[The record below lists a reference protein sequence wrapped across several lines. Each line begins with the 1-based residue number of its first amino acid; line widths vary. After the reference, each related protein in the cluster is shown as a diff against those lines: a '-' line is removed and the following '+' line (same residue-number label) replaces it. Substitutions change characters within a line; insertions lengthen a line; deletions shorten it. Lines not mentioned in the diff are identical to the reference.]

1 VETFGTGARLTTSCL
16 PLGDSLLRSRPY
28 RLYSSQ
34 YLYDSKS
41 SRRCVSL
48 PCASVLPELAPR
60 FASHPT
66 LAMIP
71 ALPSQINFTKYHSI
85 DLSVRLF
92 AVVPRSRATDQAAVA
107 SVKACIQA
115 LKGVHMSSLIINN
128 GHSGLVGPAWSRT
141 PEQWDRCRCRI
152 LERFRVFSLPKA
164 DDLWVW
170 VQLHAYICPPVVDS
184 GDDSMGGT
192 RRSDFL
198 RRTATRL
205 WIPWPCTS
213 RLGMRS

>member
-1 VETFGTGARLTTSCL
+1 MTTSCL
-16 PLGDSLLRSRPY
+16 PLGDSLSRSRPY

-60 FASHPT
+60 FVSHPT

-71 ALPSQINFTKYHSI
+71 AVPSQINFTKYHSI

-107 SVKACIQA
+107 SAKACILA
-115 LKGVHMSSLIINN
+115 LKGVHLSSFIITN
-128 GHSGLVGPAWSRT
+128 GHSGLVGSARSRA
-141 PEQWDRCRCRI
+141 PEQWDRCRCRM
-152 LERFRVFSLPKA
+152 LERFWISSLPKA
-164 DDLWVW
+164 DGLWVW
-170 VQLHAYICPPVVDS
+170 VQLRA
-184 GDDSMGGT
+184 
-192 RRSDFL
+192 
-198 RRTATRL
+198 
-205 WIPWPCTS
+205 
-213 RLGMRS
+213 